1 MRHLLP
7 LIAGAAALTQQGYQR
22 QRVVRSAT
30 RLPQEPAELDDWLK
44 PYAGAD
50 DFRAERQQQLA
61 ETASDLEITFLGT
74 ASCVPSVT
82 RGVSCTA
89 LRYDGATYLFD
100 AGEATQVQA
109 QRTTL
114 VKPGKVEAIFVT
126 HLHGDHTFGLPGLLC
141 LCGQDRDASDQPI
154 EIFGP
159 EGLRAYVRA
168 SLQLT
173 QSRVAAPHVI
183 HELVGVPNRPP
194 PGFRA
199 RAASFIVAFALGAA
213 RRRREAGRHR
223 RDALTTRKNAGPPR
237 GPFVSPKATGQ
248 SEAAFG
254 EVFEGRNIPRDADGA
269 WTCETRSKA
278 LTVRA
283 APMAHTVPCVGFVVV
298 EPDRP
303 GALDVDK
310 VAPILER
317 NIEALKAKGIKEPRR
332 LYRVIK
338 EMGADQQFT
347 FPDGAV
353 IRRDDVVGP
362 DKRGRVLV
370 FCGDTADASSL
381 LPLLPARGADVVVHE
396 ATNCRVEPFDN
407 DVTEEEVERSSVS
420 HGHSTPQLAGRFA
433 ALAGAERLVLNHFS
447 PRYKGDA
454 SPAALAVMAKI
465 EDAARSAFDG
475 EVVAAWDLL
484 NLPVAAK
491 DEASAASASADAARL
506 EAGADA
512 ADAFRRGEIAPQ
524 PPRKKAPP
532 RLKKKPQPGAPSKA
546 STKVR

>member
-1 MRHLLP
+1 MHLLLLSSVITAHAWRLP
-7 LIAGAAALTQQGYQR
+7 ARRRHIVKR
-22 QRVVRSAT
+22 AT

-183 HELVGVPNRPP
+183 HELVGVPARPP

-199 RAASFIVAFALGAA
+199 RAASKLFFCSRWRVDGMNLGPRRVDGVAAA
-213 RRRREAGRHR
+213 VARSWGIG
-223 RDALTTRKNAGPPR
+223 ALTTTKTQARRVAPSCRRKRRASRKRPLARSSRAEIFPETPTAR
-237 GPFVSPKATGQ
+237 GPARRG
-248 SEAAFG
+248 
-254 EVFEGRNIPRDADGA
+254 
-269 WTCETRSKA
+269 
-278 LTVRA
+278 
-283 APMAHTVPCVGFVVV
+283 
-298 EPDRP
+298 
-303 GALDVDK
+303 
-310 VAPILER
+310 
-317 NIEALKAKGIKEPRR
+317 PRR
-332 LYRVIK
+332 
-338 EMGADQQFT
+338 
-347 FPDGAV
+347 
-353 IRRDDVVGP
+353 
-362 DKRGRVLV
+362 
-370 FCGDTADASSL
+370 
-381 LPLLPARGADVVVHE
+381 
-396 ATNCRVEPFDN
+396 
-407 DVTEEEVERSSVS
+407 
-420 HGHSTPQLAGRFA
+420 
-433 ALAGAERLVLNHFS
+433 
-447 PRYKGDA
+447 
-454 SPAALAVMAKI
+454 
-465 EDAARSAFDG
+465 
-475 EVVAAWDLL
+475 
-484 NLPVAAK
+484 
-491 DEASAASASADAARL
+491 
-506 EAGADA
+506 
-512 ADAFRRGEIAPQ
+512 
-524 PPRKKAPP
+524 
-532 RLKKKPQPGAPSKA
+532 
-546 STKVR
+546 

>member
-1 MRHLLP
+1 MAAVQ
-7 LIAGAAALTQQGYQR
+7 AGQGEKLGAVAALRRADDSKEKKGWSGSASITEQKPQALLEPEAMQLLVLCT
-22 QRVVRSAT
+22 VVTAHAWRLPARRRHVIRRGAT

-50 DFRAERQQQLA
+50 EFRAERQQQLA

-183 HELVGVPNRPP
+183 HELVGVPQRPP

-213 RRRREAGRHR
+213 RRRRQ
-223 RDALTTRKNAGPPR
+223 DAR
-237 GPFVSPKATGQ
+237 
-248 SEAAFG
+248 
-254 EVFEGRNIPRDADGA
+254 
-269 WTCETRSKA
+269 
-278 LTVRA
+278 
-283 APMAHTVPCVGFVVV
+283 
-298 EPDRP
+298 
-303 GALDVDK
+303 
-310 VAPILER
+310 
-317 NIEALKAKGIKEPRR
+317 
-332 LYRVIK
+332 
-338 EMGADQQFT
+338 
-347 FPDGAV
+347 
-353 IRRDDVVGP
+353 
-362 DKRGRVLV
+362 
-370 FCGDTADASSL
+370 
-381 LPLLPARGADVVVHE
+381 
-396 ATNCRVEPFDN
+396 
-407 DVTEEEVERSSVS
+407 
-420 HGHSTPQLAGRFA
+420 
-433 ALAGAERLVLNHFS
+433 
-447 PRYKGDA
+447 
-454 SPAALAVMAKI
+454 
-465 EDAARSAFDG
+465 
-475 EVVAAWDLL
+475 
-484 NLPVAAK
+484 
-491 DEASAASASADAARL
+491 
-506 EAGADA
+506 
-512 ADAFRRGEIAPQ
+512 
-524 PPRKKAPP
+524 
-532 RLKKKPQPGAPSKA
+532 
-546 STKVR
+546 

>member
-22 QRVVRSAT
+22 TRVIRSAAT

-50 DFRAERQQQLA
+50 EFRAERQQQLA

-183 HELVGVPNRPP
+183 HELVGVPQRPP

-199 RAASFIVAFALGAA
+199 RAASKLFCLSFGASMAWSRARVA
-213 RRRREAGRHR
+213 
-223 RDALTTRKNAGPPR
+223 
-237 GPFVSPKATGQ
+237 S
-248 SEAAFG
+248 
-254 EVFEGRNIPRDADGA
+254 
-269 WTCETRSKA
+269 
-278 LTVRA
+278 
-283 APMAHTVPCVGFVVV
+283 MAS
-298 EPDRP
+298 
-303 GALDVDK
+303 
-310 VAPILER
+310 
-317 NIEALKAKGIKEPRR
+317 PRR
-332 LYRVIK
+332 WRV
-338 EMGADQQFT
+338 
-347 FPDGAV
+347 
-353 IRRDDVVGP
+353 
-362 DKRGRVLV
+362 RGV
-370 FCGDTADASSL
+370 S
-381 LPLLPARGADVVVHE
+381 AR
-396 ATNCRVEPFDN
+396 
-407 DVTEEEVERSSVS
+407 
-420 HGHSTPQLAGRFA
+420 
-433 ALAGAERLVLNHFS
+433 
-447 PRYKGDA
+447 
-454 SPAALAVMAKI
+454 
-465 EDAARSAFDG
+465 
-475 EVVAAWDLL
+475 
-484 NLPVAAK
+484 
-491 DEASAASASADAARL
+491 
-506 EAGADA
+506 
-512 ADAFRRGEIAPQ
+512 
-524 PPRKKAPP
+524 
-532 RLKKKPQPGAPSKA
+532 
-546 STKVR
+546 

>member
-50 DFRAERQQQLA
+50 EFRAERQQQLA

-183 HELVGVPNRPP
+183 HELVGVPQRPP

-199 RAASFIVAFALGAA
+199 RAASKLFFCSRWRVDSVTPGPDRIDGVAAA
-213 RRRREAGRHR
+213 VPRSWGI
-223 RDALTTRKNAGPPR
+223 DALTTTKTQA
-237 GPFVSPKATGQ
+237 
-248 SEAAFG
+248 
-254 EVFEGRNIPRDADGA
+254 
-269 WTCETRSKA
+269 
-278 LTVRA
+278 
-283 APMAHTVPCVGFVVV
+283 
-298 EPDRP
+298 
-303 GALDVDK
+303 
-310 VAPILER
+310 
-317 NIEALKAKGIKEPRR
+317 RR
-332 LYRVIK
+332 
-338 EMGADQQFT
+338 
-347 FPDGAV
+347 
-353 IRRDDVVGP
+353 
-362 DKRGRVLV
+362 
-370 FCGDTADASSL
+370 
-381 LPLLPARGADVVVHE
+381 
-396 ATNCRVEPFDN
+396 
-407 DVTEEEVERSSVS
+407 
-420 HGHSTPQLAGRFA
+420 
-433 ALAGAERLVLNHFS
+433 
-447 PRYKGDA
+447 
-454 SPAALAVMAKI
+454 
-465 EDAARSAFDG
+465 AARSCRRRRR
-475 EVVAAWDLL
+475 
-484 NLPVAAK
+484 
-491 DEASAASASADAARL
+491 ASRKRPLGKSSRGGTFPETPTARGP
-506 EAGADA
+506 A
-512 ADAFRRGEIAPQ
+512 RRG
-524 PPRKKAPP
+524 PR
-532 RLKKKPQPGAPSKA
+532 R
-546 STKVR
+546 

>member
-1 MRHLLP
+1 MHLLLLSSVITAHAWRLP
-7 LIAGAAALTQQGYQR
+7 ARRRHIVKR
-22 QRVVRSAT
+22 AT

-183 HELVGVPNRPP
+183 HELVGVPQRPP

-199 RAASFIVAFALGAA
+199 RAASFIVASRWG
-213 RRRREAGRHR
+213 RRVDGTKTLVRSASTASRR
-223 RDALTTRKNAGPPR
+223 
-237 GPFVSPKATGQ
+237 
-248 SEAAFG
+248 
-254 EVFEGRNIPRDADGA
+254 
-269 WTCETRSKA
+269 ETRS
-278 LTVRA
+278 
-283 APMAHTVPCVGFVVV
+283 
-298 EPDRP
+298 
-303 GALDVDK
+303 
-310 VAPILER
+310 
-317 NIEALKAKGIKEPRR
+317 
-332 LYRVIK
+332 
-338 EMGADQQFT
+338 
-347 FPDGAV
+347 
-353 IRRDDVVGP
+353 
-362 DKRGRVLV
+362 
-370 FCGDTADASSL
+370 
-381 LPLLPARGADVVVHE
+381 
-396 ATNCRVEPFDN
+396 
-407 DVTEEEVERSSVS
+407 
-420 HGHSTPQLAGRFA
+420 TP
-433 ALAGAERLVLNHFS
+433 S
-447 PRYKGDA
+447 
-454 SPAALAVMAKI
+454 
-465 EDAARSAFDG
+465 
-475 EVVAAWDLL
+475 
-484 NLPVAAK
+484 
-491 DEASAASASADAARL
+491 
-506 EAGADA
+506 
-512 ADAFRRGEIAPQ
+512 
-524 PPRKKAPP
+524 
-532 RLKKKPQPGAPSKA
+532 
-546 STKVR
+546 

>member
-22 QRVVRSAT
+22 QRVIRSSAT

-50 DFRAERQQQLA
+50 EFRAERQQQLA

-183 HELVGVPNRPP
+183 HELVGVPQRPP

-199 RAASFIVAFALGAA
+199 RAASKLFFCSRWRVDGVTPGPDRIDGVAAA
-213 RRRREAGRHR
+213 VARSWGI
-223 RDALTTRKNAGPPR
+223 DALTTTKTQAR
-237 GPFVSPKATGQ
+237 
-248 SEAAFG
+248 
-254 EVFEGRNIPRDADGA
+254 
-269 WTCETRSKA
+269 
-278 LTVRA
+278 RA
-283 APMAHTVPCVGFVVV
+283 APSCRKRRRASRR
-298 EPDRP
+298 RP
-303 GALDVDK
+303 SA
-310 VAPILER
+310 
-317 NIEALKAKGIKEPRR
+317 
-332 LYRVIK
+332 
-338 EMGADQQFT
+338 
-347 FPDGAV
+347 
-353 IRRDDVVGP
+353 
-362 DKRGRVLV
+362 
-370 FCGDTADASSL
+370 
-381 LPLLPARGADVVVHE
+381 
-396 ATNCRVEPFDN
+396 
-407 DVTEEEVERSSVS
+407 RSS
-420 HGHSTPQLAGRFA
+420 
-433 ALAGAERLVLNHFS
+433 
-447 PRYKGDA
+447 
-454 SPAALAVMAKI
+454 
-465 EDAARSAFDG
+465 
-475 EVVAAWDLL
+475 
-484 NLPVAAK
+484 
-491 DEASAASASADAARL
+491 
-506 EAGADA
+506 
-512 ADAFRRGEIAPQ
+512 RGEIFTETPTAPG
-524 PPRKKAPP
+524 PARRGPR
-532 RLKKKPQPGAPSKA
+532 R
-546 STKVR
+546 

>member
-7 LIAGAAALTQQGYQR
+7 LLAGAAALTQQGYQR

-30 RLPQEPAELDDWLK
+30 RLPQEPAELADWLK

-223 RDALTTRKNAGPPR
+223 RDALTTTKTQAR
-237 GPFVSPKATGQ
+237 
-248 SEAAFG
+248 
-254 EVFEGRNIPRDADGA
+254 
-269 WTCETRSKA
+269 
-278 LTVRA
+278 RA
-283 APMAHTVPCVGFVVV
+283 APSCRRKRRASRK
-298 EPDRP
+298 RP
-303 GALDVDK
+303 LARSSRGE
-310 VAPILER
+310 I
-317 NIEALKAKGIKEPRR
+317 
-332 LYRVIK
+332 
-338 EMGADQQFT
+338 
-347 FPDGAV
+347 FPGT
-353 IRRDDVVGP
+353 P
-362 DKRGRVLV
+362 
-370 FCGDTADASSL
+370 
-381 LPLLPARGADVVVHE
+381 PARG
-396 ATNCRVEPFDN
+396 
-407 DVTEEEVERSSVS
+407 
-420 HGHSTPQLAGRFA
+420 
-433 ALAGAERLVLNHFS
+433 
-447 PRYKGDA
+447 
-454 SPAALAVMAKI
+454 PA
-465 EDAARSAFDG
+465 
-475 EVVAAWDLL
+475 
-484 NLPVAAK
+484 
-491 DEASAASASADAARL
+491 
-506 EAGADA
+506 
-512 ADAFRRGEIAPQ
+512 RRG
-524 PPRKKAPP
+524 PRH
-532 RLKKKPQPGAPSKA
+532 
-546 STKVR
+546 